1 MKFICNKEELTKAI
15 NIVIRAAYG
24 KYQKSILEC
33 IHIVAKDGLL
43 SLDAF
48 DGTTAMKTEVYADV
62 AEAGQTAIPA
72 RIFYDIV
79 SKFPSG
85 ELAFERDGNTIL
97 VKGENSKASLQE
109 MDAEQFPVFP
119 ELEGEELS
127 INRKVLGSMIDK
139 TAFSAYVGEDK
150 PIFTGLLFETDPE
163 AGKLNVVGIDG
174 IRLARQSAKVSCK
187 QKIRSVIPAK
197 TLKDVARIIGD
208 EDSEIKLYFGQS
220 SCFILCDN
228 TVIYTRP
235 IDGEFMNYESII
247 PKGIQDK
254 SAGGGQ
260 ADCQKPRFGS
270 CSGQGGWQQPDSHGG
285 RQPEHEVWRG
295 LGIRRGAGRAAHL
308 YGGRGFKIAF
318 NAKYLLDVFRVVEE
332 KEVFMEFDSR
342 LKPCVIR
349 PYRGRQLPIL
359 GRACQRRILGKRRQ
373 IFAFFLYESMR
384 IKKSPSKI
392 FGVFPGWNSRAYPS
406 G

>member
-1 MKFICNKEELTKAI
+1 MKFVCNKEELTKAI

-33 IHIVAKDGLL
+33 IHIVAGEGML

-48 DGTTAMKTEVYADV
+48 DGTTAMKTEVYAEV
-62 AEAGQTAIPA
+62 AQAGQTAIPA

-85 ELAFERDGNTIL
+85 ELTFEREGNTIL

-119 ELEGEELS
+119 ELEGEELVV
-127 INRKVLGSMIDK
+127 NRKVLGSMIDK

-174 IRLARQSAKVSCK
+174 IRLARQSAKVACK

-208 EDSEIKLYFGQS
+208 EDSDIKLYFGQS

-247 PKGIQDK
+247 PKEYKTRVRVEAKLIARSLELVLVLAKEDGSNLIRMEVGNQSMKFGAASEYGVAQDELPIFME
-254 SAGGGQ
+254 G
-260 ADCQKPRFGS
+260 
-270 CSGQGGWQQPDSHGG
+270 
-285 RQPEHEVWRG
+285 EV
-295 LGIRRGAGRAAHL
+295 L
-308 YGGRGFKIAF
+308 KIAF
-318 NAKYLLDVFRVVEE
+318 NAKYLLDVFRVVEDR
-332 KEVFMEFDSR
+332 EVFMEFDSR

-349 PYRGRQLPIL
+349 PIEGD
-359 GRACQRRILGKRRQ
+359 G
-373 IFAFFLYESMR
+373 FLYLVVPVNVAS
-384 IKKSPSKI
+384 
-392 FGVFPGWNSRAYPS
+392 
-406 G
+406 